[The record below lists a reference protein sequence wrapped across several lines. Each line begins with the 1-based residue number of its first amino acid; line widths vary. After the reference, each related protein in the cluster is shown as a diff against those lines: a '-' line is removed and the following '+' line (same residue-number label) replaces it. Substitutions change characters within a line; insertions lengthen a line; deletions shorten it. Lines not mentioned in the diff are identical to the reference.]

1 MNDVIIIGAGPA
13 GLTAAIYALRAGL
26 DVTVCEKNIYG
37 GQVSIID
44 EIENYPGFVKISGV
58 DFSNALYEQ
67 VVNLG
72 AKFVFSEVTG
82 VDFSG
87 EEKCVSTSSEGDIYA
102 SSVIIA
108 NGLKRRLL
116 GCKGELEFAG
126 KGVSYC
132 ATCDGAFFKGK
143 SVIVVGGGNT
153 ALEDSLYLSN
163 ICSKVTMVVRKDL
176 FRGENYL
183 VEEVNNTENIEI
195 LFESNLKEIA
205 GKNFVESVT
214 ISTKDNETIDMNV
227 DGVFI
232 AIGYQPDNEI
242 YKNHIK
248 MNASGY
254 FIADETCETDV
265 EGVYVAGDCR
275 IKPLRQIITAA
286 ADGAMA
292 GNRAASF
299 VLRQI
304 SSKKVMIR

>member
-1 MNDVIIIGAGPA
+1 MNDVVVIGAGAA

-26 DVTVCEKNIYG
+26 NVTVCEKNIYG
-37 GQVSIID
+37 GQMSIID
-44 EIENYPGFVKISGV
+44 VIENYPGFNKISGT

-72 AKFVFSEVTG
+72 AKFIFSEVTG

-87 EEKCVSTSSEGDIYA
+87 DEKCVTTSSEGDIYA
-102 SSVIIA
+102 NAVIIA

-153 ALEDSLYLSN
+153 ALEDALYLSN
-163 ICSKVTMVVRKDL
+163 ICSKVTMLVRREH
-176 FRGENYL
+176 FRGENFL
-183 VEEVNNTENIEI
+183 VEEVNGTENIEV
-195 LFESNLKEIA
+195 LFESNLKEIS
-205 GKNFVESVT
+205 GDNFVESVMISIKEDKT
-214 ISTKDNETIDMNV
+214 IKMDV

-242 YKNHIK
+242 YRNQIK

-254 FIADETCETDV
+254 FVADETCETNV
-265 EGVYVAGDCR
+265 SGVYVAGDCR
-275 IKPLRQIITAA
+275 VKSLRQILTAA
-286 ADGAMA
+286 ADGAVS

-299 VLRQI
+299 VLRQA